1 MPFKGPSN
9 IPAELIFAC
18 ECQLDKQE
26 PWEVLDTATDLS
38 VHFLVV
44 SLTTVIYP
52 FAPLLFLAQLV
63 SSIWN
68 STKERLEVNIEND
81 LKKMI

>member
-63 SSIWN
+63 SSI
-68 STKERLEVNIEND
+68 
-81 LKKMI
+81 

>member
-1 MPFKGPSN
+1 MSLLSIVDLQHFFLCE
-9 IPAELIFAC
+9 AFA
-18 ECQLDKQE
+18 LKLTSISAFDTRQE

-52 FAPLLFLAQLV
+52 FAPLLFLA
-63 SSIWN
+63 
-68 STKERLEVNIEND
+68 
-81 LKKMI
+81 

>member
-1 MPFKGPSN
+1 MISLSPGPSN
-9 IPAELIFAC
+9 ICAELIFAC

-44 SLTTVIYP
+44 SITTVIYP
-52 FAPLLFLAQLV
+52 FAPLLFLAQLCET
-63 SSIWN
+63 S
-68 STKERLEVNIEND
+68 LPF
-81 LKKMI
+81 KM